1 MNVNL
6 MIYILGNENQTYNK
20 IYNPVG
26 VPCDIFIYVSPLY
39 SVLIHRS
46 FCPGKMPIQ
55 SSTTWIFQLF
65 RYPLPRNE
73 ASFEFRWGF
82 MVPRVMWLKNSMFS
96 LLYTCPQ
103 KLFKGDAPP
112 APPKKT
118 EGYFLKMARSCS
130 ILTDDKGNNIHE
142 MFAAEVKCT
151 RIRHQS
157 RELQSVLPGE
167 GFKLHGEGFKLQ
179 NVPKFLWVFVTFFF
193 FRSF

>member
-26 VPCDIFIYVSPLY
+26 VPCDICIYVSPLY
-39 SVLIHRS
+39 SVLIHWS

-55 SSTTWIFQLF
+55 SSTTWIFQL
-65 RYPLPRNE
+65 LPRNE

-96 LLYTCPQ
+96 LLLVLKSCSREMPPPPPQ
-103 KLFKGDAPP
+103 KNWRVLLENGALMFNPHWWQRKQHPWDVRRWGKVYQDSTSEPRITKCLTWWRFQTSRWRFQTSKC
-112 APPKKT
+112 PK
-118 EGYFLKMARSCS
+118 
-130 ILTDDKGNNIHE
+130 ILVG
-142 MFAAEVKCT
+142 FCY
-151 RIRHQS
+151 
-157 RELQSVLPGE
+157 VL
-167 GFKLHGEGFKLQ
+167 
-179 NVPKFLWVFVTFFF
+179 F